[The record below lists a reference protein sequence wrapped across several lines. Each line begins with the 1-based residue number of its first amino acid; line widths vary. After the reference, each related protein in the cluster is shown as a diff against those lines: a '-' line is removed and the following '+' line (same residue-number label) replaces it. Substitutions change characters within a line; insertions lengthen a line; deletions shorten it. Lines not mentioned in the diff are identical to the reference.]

1 MQNRLEVGTLFFA
14 GILSVALYFN
24 MNRTQDLGERVES
37 PDVVELEQTELPAAK
52 PNQKLA
58 VYSPPSRE
66 IDVEEMKEF
75 AEDCYS
81 RKDCAKLAE
90 AAYFEDRGGD
100 IAGMKAVV
108 NVVMNRV
115 ESKRFPNTI
124 AGVVNQKRR
133 VNGRWVCQFSYLCEL
148 STLKMRE
155 PESRIKAGY
164 VAWRAV
170 EGMLRDKTN
179 GADHYLNPDK
189 VPTLPRWARVYDKT
203 AQIGKHV
210 FYASN

>member
-1 MQNRLEVGTLFFA
+1 MYKTLEVGALV
-14 GILSVALYFN
+14 VAVVLTIPLYHN
-24 MNRTQDLGERVES
+24 MNSTQEVVQVET
-37 PDVVELEQTELPAAK
+37 PTEVIVIDPTPK
-52 PNQKLA
+52 PVSKT

-66 IDVEEMKEF
+66 IAIEEMEDF
-75 AEDCYS
+75 ANDCFK
-81 RKDCAKLAE
+81 RKQCAKLAE
-90 AAYFEDRGGD
+90 AAYFEDRGGG
-100 IAGMKAVV
+100 IMGMKAVV

-124 AGVVNQKRR
+124 AGVVNQKKW
-133 VNGRWVCQFSYLCEL
+133 VNGHWVCQFSYRCEL
-148 STLKMRE
+148 KTLKMSE
-155 PESRIKAGY
+155 PESKIKAGY

-189 VPTLPRWARVYDKT
+189 VPVLPRWARVYDKT
-203 AQIGKHV
+203 ATIGKHV